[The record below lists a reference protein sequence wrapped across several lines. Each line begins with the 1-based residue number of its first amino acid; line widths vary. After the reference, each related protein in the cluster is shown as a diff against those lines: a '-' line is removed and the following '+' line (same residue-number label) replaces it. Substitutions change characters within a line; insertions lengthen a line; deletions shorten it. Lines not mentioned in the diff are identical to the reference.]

1 MYPQPE
7 LQPAEATSK
16 SFKLIILT
24 ILVRVFQ
31 IGLGVVTIS
40 LTFPLGSTIS
50 IAFTEAL
57 RFLPIISGIA
67 LLLHLLFLALKPRS
81 KAYISE
87 LLAALLLAIVSG
99 LVIWG
104 AENTEKITC
113 SNSLIGCEKPILR
126 MYVGASTGNLE
137 SLEYRI
143 F

>member
-1 MYPQPE
+1 M
-7 LQPAEATSK
+7 
-16 SFKLIILT
+16 
-24 ILVRVFQ
+24 LVRVIQ

-40 LTFPLGSTIS
+40 LTFPLFSTLSIS
-50 IAFTEAL
+50 LLEAL

-67 LLLHLLFLALKPRS
+67 LLLHLLFLALKPRN

-87 LLAALLLAIVSG
+87 LLVALVLAIVSG

-113 SNSLIGCEKPILR
+113 SNSLIGCEKSILKL
-126 MYVGASTGNLE
+126 YVGASTGNLE